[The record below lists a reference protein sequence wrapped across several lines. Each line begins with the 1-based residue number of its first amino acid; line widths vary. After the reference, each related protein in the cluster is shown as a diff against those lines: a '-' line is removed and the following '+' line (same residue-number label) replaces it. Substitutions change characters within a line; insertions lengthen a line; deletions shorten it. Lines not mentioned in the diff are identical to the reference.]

1 MDISDFADKGPELLP
16 ELFLCGRLEGWGVLE
31 SPFGALK
38 SRFVVKATGIQAP
51 DGVDFTETWTF
62 DDGLVD
68 TLRWRIRRA
77 GLGAYSGTE
86 PRLQGEAKGEQAGCA
101 FHWTYTRDT
110 PQQDGGSTA
119 LNFDDW
125 FYLIDENTCI
135 VRGSAGRLGLPFAI
149 IHATYRKTA

>member
-38 SRFVVKATGIQAP
+38 SRFVVKATGKQAP

-68 TLRWRIRRA
+68 TLPWRIRRA
-77 GLGAYSGTE
+77 GRCS
-86 PRLQGEAKGEQAGCA
+86 
-101 FHWTYTRDT
+101 
-110 PQQDGGSTA
+110 
-119 LNFDDW
+119 
-125 FYLIDENTCI
+125 
-135 VRGSAGRLGLPFAI
+135 
-149 IHATYRKTA
+149 